1 MKRYIRS
8 DEEIYDSEPGFLFEF
23 GNHAIFYKHS
33 GSNLTDNIV
42 RAIIN
47 KVCDYRNVSDTIRET
62 ALQDRPTLDDFRRR
76 ISKATLT
83 KVDTGKVIYYSIKG
97 KYFTMNFPEE
107 DFAREVIVF

>member
-1 MKRYIRS
+1 MKRYIKS
-8 DEEIYDSEPGFLFEF
+8 NDELNTSEPGFLFEF
-23 GNHAIFYKHS
+23 GNHAVFYKHP

-62 ALQDRPTLDDFRRR
+62 ALQDRPTLDDFKRR

-83 KVDTGKVIYYSIKG
+83 KNDTGKVVYYTIKG
-97 KYFTMNFPEE
+97 KYFTLNFPEE
-107 DFAREVIVF
+107 DFIKEVIVF